1 MCDQMW
7 TDNALQGNLSLRNL
21 TQPPNQEKAGLV
33 QTAFSLFQQAAG
45 GYVDLPRA
53 VLFEKTAAA
62 RRKYTVL
69 NISEG
74 LGAVVRTPGANDC
87 LRVWDRDAWIGDF
100 SNRPLCMKIQTTSPK
115 IPCGL
120 S

>member
-1 MCDQMW
+1 MW
-7 TDNALQGNLSLRNL
+7 TDNALQSRLSLHNL
-21 TQPPNQEKAGLV
+21 RRPRAQEKVGLV

-53 VLFEKTAAA
+53 VLFERTAAA
-62 RRKYTVL
+62 RRNYTVL

-74 LGAVVRTPGANDC
+74 LGAVVRAPGANNC
-87 LRVWDRDAWIGDF
+87 LRVWDRDAWVGDF
-100 SNRPLCMKIQTTSPK
+100 SNRPLCMDVQTPTPK
-115 IPCGL
+115 MPCGL